1 MVWLIL
7 ESLSGLEHILLLFL
21 SQYTHKL
28 ARTVAIAVLQ
38 IIQLVK
44 AGLQQH
50 GSCLVF
56 SSFLIPHMILLSLP
70 SWLLVNS

>member
-56 SSFLIPHMILLSLP
+56 SFLIPHMILLSLP